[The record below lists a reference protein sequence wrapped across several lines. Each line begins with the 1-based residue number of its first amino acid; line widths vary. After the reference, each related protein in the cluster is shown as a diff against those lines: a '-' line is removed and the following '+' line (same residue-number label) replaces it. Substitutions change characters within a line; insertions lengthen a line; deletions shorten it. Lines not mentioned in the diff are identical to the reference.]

1 MIDRE
6 TAKQEIKGRWRSF
19 YPADRKN
26 KGIICP
32 LCSNGSGSSG
42 DGIVENPKKPGQLH
56 CFACGFSG
64 DVIDLYM
71 KDRGADFSVALE
83 NLANEAGIE
92 LESSARRD
100 FAEKTK
106 GVALTDTLS
115 SATKA
120 ETQHDTPE
128 GATSVRKA
136 ADVIKADAGQK
147 APRNGTQVAI
157 AAPIEDYAVYYLKC
171 VERMRTD
178 QAGRAYL
185 QSRGISPET
194 ASPFLIGYDPE
205 WVSPTTIKN
214 RRAMGSS
221 WTPRPTARVIIPV
234 TPNHYVARATS
245 PDVPKEYSKMN
256 ETGGGTVGIF
266 NIAAL
271 HCTSNSVF
279 VVEGVFDALS
289 IIEAGASAVALNST
303 SNAALLIKHL
313 EEHPTKATIII
324 CLDHDD
330 AGERAAPVLRDG
342 FRRLNVSFID
352 ADISGKYKDPSEALT
367 EDREAFISAILNV
380 QTQFSTR
387 PDNTSNYI
395 DRLMRGEMERL
406 QAAAERK
413 TGFETL
419 DLKSGGLYSGL
430 YVIAATSSLGKT
442 TFSLQIADNL
452 AAAGNEVLFFSMEQ
466 SRLELVSKSFAR
478 IMAQKD
484 RERAPNS
491 LAIRKGKAP
500 TELAAAAAQ
509 YKHDIGERLSVI
521 EGNFNCNVS
530 FIGDYV
536 RDYIQRNGCRPIV
549 IVDYLQIL
557 QPADDAKRLTARE
570 SIDNTVT
577 ALKRISRELELTVIV
592 ISSVNRANYL
602 APIDFESLKESGGI
616 EYTADVIW
624 GLQLQCLNEALF
636 DDPQKKL
643 KEKRARIREEK
654 ARNPRRVELLCLK
667 NRYGV
672 SSFTCSFDYYPAHD
686 LFVQTFEDNEAVTDS
701 SQGGNPFFDSIEA
714 AIKEQQKR

>member
-1 MIDRE
+1 MTDRG
-6 TAKQEIKGRWRSF
+6 TAKAEIKSRWRAF
-19 YPADRKN
+19 YPADKKQ

-32 LCSNGSGSSG
+32 LCGSGSG
-42 DGIVENPKKPGQLH
+42 KNGTGIVEVPGKPGQLK
-56 CFACGFSG
+56 CFACDFSG

-71 KDRGADFSVALE
+71 QENGLE
-83 NLANEAGIE
+83 FNEAFAALANEAGIE
-92 LESSARRD
+92 LESSARKD
-100 FAEKTK
+100 FAQKVE
-106 GVALTDTLS
+106 GVVSTDTLS
-115 SATKA
+115 EATTTKPA
-120 ETQHDTPE
+120 HGARE
-128 GATSVRKA
+128 GATTARKPADDIKGAEVASASGNGAGATIGA
-136 ADVIKADAGQK
+136 A
-147 APRNGTQVAI
+147 VA
-157 AAPIEDYAVYYLKC
+157 DYAAYYLEC
-171 VERMRTD
+171 VERMQHD
-178 QAGRAYL
+178 PAGRSYL
-185 QSRGISPET
+185 QARGISPET
-194 ASPFLIGYDPE
+194 ARPYLVGYDPE
-205 WVSPTTIKN
+205 WVSPTVIKN
-214 RRAMGSS
+214 QRAKGSD
-221 WTPRPTARVIIPV
+221 WTPDPTGRVIIPV
-234 TPNHYVARATS
+234 TPNHYVARAVS
-245 PDVPKEYSKMN
+245 PNVPKQYAKMN
-256 ETGGGTVGIF
+256 ETGGGAVGIF

-289 IIEAGASAVALNST
+289 IMEAGASAVALNST

-324 CLDHDD
+324 CLDNDD
-330 AGERAAPVLRDG
+330 AGQKAATVMRDG
-342 FRRLNVSFID
+342 LRRLNISFVNG
-352 ADISGKYKDPSEALT
+352 DISGDYKDPNEALT
-367 EDREAFISAILNV
+367 GNRAAFEAAIQNAQA
-380 QTQFSTR
+380 QTAAR
-387 PDNTSNYI
+387 PDNTSYYI
-395 DRLMRGEMERL
+395 DRLMQGEMERL

-442 TFSLQIADNL
+442 TLVLQIADNL
-452 AAAGNEVLFFSMEQ
+452 AAAGNEVLFFSLEQ

-484 RERAPNS
+484 RATALSS
-491 LAIRKGKAP
+491 LAIRKGAAP
-500 TELAAAAAQ
+500 AGLADAVAK
-509 YKHDIGERLSVI
+509 YKQGIGERLSII
-521 EGNFNCNVS
+521 EGNFGCNVS

-536 RDYIQRNGCRPIV
+536 RDYIRRNECRPIV

-672 SSFTCSFDYYPAHD
+672 ANFTCDFDYYPAHD
-686 LFVQTFEDNEAVTDS
+686 LFVQDELELFYDDEDNPYS
-701 SQGGNPFFDSIEA
+701 SKQPVL
-714 AIKEQQKR
+714 QL